1 MGLQLIFT
9 HTLFL
14 IPRNKNYFIFSLK
27 RSFSILYIIEA
38 LGWYSPKDFKLDIMI
53 PVAVR

>member
-27 RSFSILYIIEA
+27 RSFSILYILEA